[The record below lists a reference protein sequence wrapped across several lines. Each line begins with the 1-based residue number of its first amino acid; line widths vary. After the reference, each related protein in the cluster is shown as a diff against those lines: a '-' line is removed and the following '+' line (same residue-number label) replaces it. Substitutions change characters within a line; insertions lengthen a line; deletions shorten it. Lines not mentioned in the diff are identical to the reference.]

1 MSVFCYAKAGGEAY
15 ISSGNV
21 ETVRAY
27 GNVQLSSANIGNF
40 YTYAG
45 GRGHATT
52 GTTTIR
58 GLLALGEGSS
68 RYSSYSFFYVYQNAN
83 LKVNGT
89 TYINPRSKLRMNAN
103 SYTTFGG
110 DIYMYCPD
118 GADRNYDCGNMC
130 AYDKYSGA
138 SYSTRCYGFG
148 QEIEKGMHMF
158 YLNAGDNPW

>member
-58 GLLALGEGSS
+58 GLLALGEGST
-68 RYSSYSFFYVYQNAN
+68 RYSSYSFFYVYQQAN

-89 TYINPRSKLRMNAN
+89 TYINPRSKLRMNAD

-110 DIYMYCPD
+110 DIVMYVLMVRIEIMTAVICVPMINGTMQNIKPD
-118 GADRNYDCGNMC
+118 ATVLDRKLKKACVC
-130 AYDKYSGA
+130 S
-138 SYSTRCYGFG
+138 
-148 QEIEKGMHMF
+148 I
-158 YLNAGDNPW
+158 